1 MVSTFGLG
9 LRLDSWGLGR
19 ADFRVTEV
27 FVIPS
32 SMLTTPLATAVGG
45 VQVPANH
52 VFPPST
58 LILEPLGTY
67 SSYTPSQ
74 FGEIREE

>member
-1 MVSTFGLG
+1 M
-9 LRLDSWGLGR
+9 
-19 ADFRVTEV
+19 DFRVTEV

-32 SMLTTPLATAVGG
+32 SMLTTPLATTNELAVGG

-58 LILEPLGTY
+58 LILELGTY

-74 FGEIREE
+74 LGEIREE